1 MYEQLGQEG
10 AGVAARSNVE
20 LRVEV
25 EGSAQLVEPLRPGR
39 VVDQRSA
46 LDRSSDD
53 LVVVQWDCSL
63 AESSE
68 PWVHEPDATPWRA
81 GGRSARGRLCS
92 VSERPQARAGSAY
105 LVRPGDDGASPGP
118 GVLVLHSWWGLTAGV
133 KAYCNRLCDEGFAVL
148 APDLLDGLAPQTA
161 AEAEFELARTDPN
174 ATAGLVLSST
184 VALRSLTDDPSGP
197 IAVIG
202 FSMGVSWALWAAIR
216 QPESFRRVVAYY
228 GVQSLAV
235 DELTADVLAHFPEH
249 DDLIGDEELTDFEAR
264 LFEARK
270 DPEIWHYPGTRHFFA
285 EEAGDAFD
293 APAAAL
299 AWDRTL
305 AFLRR

>member
-1 MYEQLGQEG
+1 MTDDSG
-10 AGVAARSNVE
+10 AA
-20 LRVEV
+20 
-25 EGSAQLVEPLRPGR
+25 PGDDASFMTFGR
-39 VVDQRSA
+39 RRSA
-46 LDRSSDD
+46 G
-53 LVVVQWDCSL
+53 Q
-63 AESSE
+63 
-68 PWVHEPDATPWRA
+68 
-81 GGRSARGRLCS
+81 
-92 VSERPQARAGSAY
+92 AY
-105 LVRPGDDGASPGP
+105 LVRPGEDGEGTGP
-118 GVLVLHSWWGLTAGV
+118 GVLVLSSWWGLTRGI
-133 KAYCNRLCDEGFAVL
+133 KDFCNRLCDEGFVVL
-148 APDLLDGLAPQTA
+148 APDLMGGALPETA
-161 AEAEFELARTDPN
+161 AEAELELGETDPN
-174 ATAGLVLSST
+174 TTANLVLSSA
-184 VALRSLTDDPSGP
+184 VALRSATDEPSGP
-197 IAVIG
+197 VAVIG
-202 FSMGVSWALWAAIR
+202 FSMGASWALWAAIR

>member
-1 MYEQLGQEG
+1 M
-10 AGVAARSNVE
+10 S
-20 LRVEV
+20 
-25 EGSAQLVEPLRPGR
+25 GSAGTGY
-39 VVDQRSA
+39 VVA
-46 LDRSSDD
+46 
-53 LVVVQWDCSL
+53 
-63 AESSE
+63 
-68 PWVHEPDATPWRA
+68 PDS
-81 GGRSARGRLCS
+81 GH
-92 VSERPQARAGSAY
+92 
-105 LVRPGDDGASPGP
+105 GP
-118 GVLVLHSWWGLTAGV
+118 GILVLHSWWGLTPYFRTVCDRLADAGFV
-133 KAYCNRLCDEGFAVL
+133 AL
-148 APDLLDGLAPQTA
+148 APDLHGGDQTA
-161 AEAEFELARTDPN
+161 ATPDEAEALLAATDPN
-174 ATAGLVLSST
+174 QTAGLVVS
-184 VALRSLTDDPSGP
+184 SLTALARMPATSDGP
-197 IAVIG
+197 VGVLG
-202 FSMGVSWALWAAIR
+202 FSMGASWALWAAIR